1 VPQTIVIIE
10 IRPILLFT
18 LHNTKNI
25 AYHIT
30 EELILKSWYSMQ
42 TKSRWWANS
51 KNFQKFAGI

>member
-1 VPQTIVIIE
+1 
-10 IRPILLFT
+10 LFT